1 MRQFINLIRYLALYS
16 IIFLKKSSEI
26 LLIRLVKRCAF
37 NHPIFRF
44 YQNIIFLI
52 DKIFSS
58 AMLVYSIYN
67 HINFCFLT
75 PLWRRSLSYRNQSI
89 DLQSKW
95 MDWFLYDRNLRHKRV
110 KYDNTDLYQWLITSD
125 VFVNIHL
132 IIYK

>member
-44 YQNIIFLI
+44 CQNIIFLI

-58 AMLVYSIYN
+58 AMLVYNVYN

-75 PLWRRSLSYRNQSI
+75 PL
-89 DLQSKW
+89 
-95 MDWFLYDRNLRHKRV
+95 
-110 KYDNTDLYQWLITSD
+110 
-125 VFVNIHL
+125 
-132 IIYK
+132 